1 MRFHRIFGHFE
12 CVTPWPRI
20 LDQDYN
26 LVIAPIMQRRS
37 GQKLVEIKH
46 GDLAPGKAFSD
57 PSRSFF
63 DRKGGYGI
71 HVSTPK
77 MNGNSSR
84 SPKKEKN

>member
-1 MRFHRIFGHFE
+1 
-12 CVTPWPRI
+12 

-63 DRKGGYGI
+63 ERKVGY
-71 HVSTPK
+71 TFPPQK
-77 MNGNSSR
+77 
-84 SPKKEKN
+84 

>member
-1 MRFHRIFGHFE
+1 MRFHRIFGHFV

-57 PSRSFF
+57 PGRSEVRSLKEKWYTFPA
-63 DRKGGYGI
+63 
-71 HVSTPK
+71 PK
-77 MNGNSSR
+77 MNGNSSW
-84 SPKKEKN
+84 SPKEKN